1 MASTTSAACCVSS
14 AFASA
19 AAQAV
24 PKNGA
29 LAMTAIPPRSN
40 SSRLRLDCRES
51 SRVQS
56 VVVARPKFVP
66 SSVAVRR
73 TKKFLVS
80 PHSSH
85 ILVSA
90 IRFYHNFLYRRHVC
104 GSSHQ
109 AGVVAMA
116 TAETVE
122 KNALDESSSFTPSK
136 VDLLVVGPGV
146 LGSLVAQQ
154 WFKHVLAGFGPKSAE
169 HKYLPVSPNQ
179 VNEGECNVVGQT
191 NSTNR
196 HEELR
201 SLGIIPV
208 AKDASKGE
216 KFPNVIFC
224 APPSGSADYAAEVR
238 AAAERWNGE
247 GCLLFTSSS
256 ALYAVSDN
264 GVCDEE
270 TAPIVPKGAGPRT
283 DRLHGA
289 EEEVL
294 KDAASLCVA
303 ILRAEHRG
311 QIFLGCDNHPVSRQ
325 EIMDA
330 VNKSGKYDK
339 KFEGFTS
346 SEGPL
351 GKRMNNNRTRRM
363 TGWEPKYE
371 SFPSFL
377 GVTL

>member
-29 LAMTAIPPRSN
+29 LAMAAIPPRSN

-56 VVVARPKFVP
+56 VVLARPKFVP

-73 TKKFLVS
+73 TKKFL
-80 PHSSH
+80 
-85 ILVSA
+85 
-90 IRFYHNFLYRRHVC
+90 
-104 GSSHQ
+104 

-154 WFKHVLAGFGPKSAE
+154 WFK
-169 HKYLPVSPNQ
+169 

-294 KDAASLCVA
+294 KVGGNVVRLAGLYTLERGAHSYYLSQGTIAQRPDHIVNLIHYEDAASLCVA